1 MDSQE
6 LKEVL
11 VCNTSLNYEEA
22 KQFIDILVKLKDI
35 SNVAILDE
43 YWDNWSAFD
52 SYEDAWKDEQSY
64 DDEQTE
70 DEFKEHSFSLSSGRC
85 LVRDYK

>member
-1 MDSQE
+1 MDKQE
-6 LKEVL
+6 LITALEV
-11 VCNTSLNYEEA
+11 NTSLKNEEA
-22 KQFIDILVKLKDI
+22 KEFITIVEGLKNISDI
-35 SNVAILDE
+35 AILDE

-52 SYEDAWKDEQSY
+52 NYTEAWKDEQTY

-70 DEFKEHSFSLSSGRC
+70 EEFKQHVFILSTDRC